1 MRAYSVR
8 IPIAAALGF
17 ALLVGC
23 GAKVE
28 TVNEVAAFPSQEIP
42 LDPAAAAWS
51 GVPVYTA
58 SLRPQDLVEPRL
70 MESSTKQVRVRALTN
85 GADIGFRLEWDDAA
99 KNDRPGPAKFLDG
112 CGIQI
117 PRQIQPEPPN
127 AQMGEAGAPVD
138 IVFWR
143 ADWQASVEGRGD
155 SIRDLYPNASI
166 DHYPFEAASLE
177 EGSAAKAEMSRR
189 YAPAAA
195 VGNRRVGPRDSA
207 VEALAAEGP
216 GTLAPN
222 PDMAAEG
229 AGMQTQTGWAV
240 VIRRPLPQ
248 GLSAD
253 NRGQIAFAVWEGSH
267 GEVGS
272 RKMITGWT
280 PLAIREER

>member
-1 MRAYSVR
+1 MRAHCVR
-8 IPIAAALGF
+8 IAGALSL

-23 GAKVE
+23 GAKIE
-28 TVNEVAAFPSQEIP
+28 TVNEVAAFSATEIP
-42 LDPAAAAWS
+42 LEPAAAGWS
-51 GVPVYTA
+51 HVPVYTA
-58 SLRPQDLVEPRL
+58 NLRPQDAVEPRL
-70 MESSTKQVRVRALTN
+70 MEASTKQVRVKALTN
-85 GADIGFRLEWDDAA
+85 GAEIGFRLEWDDEAA
-99 KNDRPGPAKFLDG
+99 NDRPGPAKFLDG
-112 CGIQI
+112 CGVQI
-117 PRQIQPEPPN
+117 PRQIQPEPPD
-127 AQMGEAGAPVD
+127 AQMGEEGSPVD

-155 SIRDLYPNASI
+155 SIQDLYPNASV

-207 VEALAAEGP
+207 VEALAAEGA
-216 GTLAPN
+216 GSLAPN
-222 PDMAAEG
+222 PDMKAEG
-229 AGMQTQTGWAV
+229 TGMRTQTGWAV

-248 GLSAD
+248 GLSAE

-280 PLAIREER
+280 PLAIREEH